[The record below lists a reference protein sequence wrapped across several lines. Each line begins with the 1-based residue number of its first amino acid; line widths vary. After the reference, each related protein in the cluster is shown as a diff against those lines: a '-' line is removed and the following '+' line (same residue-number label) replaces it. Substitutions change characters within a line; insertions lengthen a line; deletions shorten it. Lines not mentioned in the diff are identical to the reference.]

1 VIKPELDDLERAL
14 AQVDRPEPPA
24 ELTDAVMRRVAD
36 VEARFSG
43 WRRWRRGRRS
53 RQITNFLSRHR
64 VSSDG
69 RHAAFQGG
77 VIVRTKIL
85 WGVTGLA
92 AMAIVTFF
100 VFGYPPVDRTGTEA
114 TINQA
119 QRYQG
124 ATLSAKDVS
133 VPDTDVQQFIQS
145 DTFDRLLKDREA
157 REALLAMFRNEELAQ
172 VMANAAAREL
182 AMRPGAVETLGQAN
196 VQALFANAEARG
208 ALAEANVAEILA
220 RPNMREHLQNVALL
234 DALAKPGVKEGLA
247 APAARMALARGNM
260 TALREESA
268 LVAFASRPG
277 VAAALEDADL
287 REALAQPGVANALA
301 NAAVQAALANEA
313 ALVLF
318 ASPNL
323 AAVMVDAKVSMAL
336 AKPSVAAALAQPAVK
351 AGLANVALMNAMA
364 MPAMGRALAV
374 PANHA
379 AIAAGLKIE
388 R

>member
-1 VIKPELDDLERAL
+1 VSKPELDDLERAL
-14 AQVDRPEPPA
+14 AEVDRPEPPA
-24 ELTDAVMRRVAD
+24 NLTDAVMRRVAD
-36 VEARFSG
+36 VEARLSG
-43 WRRWRRGRRS
+43 WRRWRRARRS

-157 REALLAMFRNEELAQ
+157 REALLAMFKDADLAQ
-172 VMANAAAREL
+172 VLAHPSAREL
-182 AMRPGAVETLGQAN
+182 AVRPGAVEALGRAN
-196 VQALFANAEARG
+196 VQTLFANAKARD
-208 ALAEANVAEILA
+208 ALAQAGVMEILA
-220 RPNMREHLQNVALL
+220 RPTMREHMQNVALL
-234 DALAKPGVKEGLA
+234 DAIARPGVEEALA
-247 APAARMALARGNM
+247 APAARAALARGNM
-260 TALREESA
+260 TALMEDSA
-268 LVAFASRPG
+268 LAAFASRPG
-277 VAAALEDADL
+277 VAAALRDANL
-287 REALAQPGVANALA
+287 SQALAHPGVAAALA
-301 NAAVQAALANEA
+301 NAAVQAVLADHAALAI
-313 ALVLF
+313 F

-323 AAVMVDAKVSMAL
+323 AAVMADAKVSMAL
-336 AKPSVAAALAQPAVK
+336 ARPSVSAALAQPAVK
-351 AGLANVALMNAMA
+351 AGLANVALLNAMA

-379 AIAAGLKIE
+379 AIAAGL
-388 R
+388 RVDR